1 VDPRPKRGDP
11 PGVPTISNDL
21 FEKVNTVGHNGVL
34 SRHKLNRLKGKVMP
48 NILTAGDAAEILK
61 VSRRTVLRY
70 LRAGELEGSKLNKE
84 WRIKES
90 DLDKFLEERKPAN
103 QVNE

>member
-1 VDPRPKRGDP
+1 
-11 PGVPTISNDL
+11 
-21 FEKVNTVGHNGVL
+21 
-34 SRHKLNRLKGKVMP
+34 MP